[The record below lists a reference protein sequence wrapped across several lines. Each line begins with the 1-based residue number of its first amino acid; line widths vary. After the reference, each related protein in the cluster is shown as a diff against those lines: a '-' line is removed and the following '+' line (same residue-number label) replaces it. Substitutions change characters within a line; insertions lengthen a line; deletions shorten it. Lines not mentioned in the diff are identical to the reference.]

1 MVTKMRMIFN
11 NSDCT
16 LAGRSTSRFTA
27 PSSGIECMPLVKESP
42 GEEEGKSF
50 FGVLILS
57 SPAELRLISM
67 DIQRVEEK
75 LCVDIRT
82 QVRAHVKHKNF

>member
-1 MVTKMRMIFN
+1 
-11 NSDCT
+11 
-16 LAGRSTSRFTA
+16 
-27 PSSGIECMPLVKESP
+27 VKESP